1 MAMMG
6 GNAAALSIISWEGY
20 LSGLLGNMLML
31 THFAGRGER
40 SAVNV
45 QHVGIINNMLVL
57 GLVAAARFMPLP
69 AFVATSALVATAV
82 LMCTGRIAGLGS
94 GLPLPESGG
103 GLSAWS
109 SWQLAI
115 GVAGL
120 ALIPQVAANMLLH
133 GQLGAG
139 PMATG
144 LTLGAV
150 WAAVQMRSE
159 ETQRQLAGV
168 AEQLPGWAATL
179 LFALSPLPQLVRN
192 FAEPGSLEGLS
203 LGTMLLALTGNALM
217 LPRALFTR
225 DRVWIVGASWGCIA
239 GWGQLLSMRIGGYLA
254 TAPFAVITLVLLAYV
269 GIALRENARHKTK
282 TVESVWDTDY

>member
-1 MAMMG
+1 MLP
-6 GNAAALSIISWEGY
+6 LSLSLLPQGY

-45 QHVGIINNMLVL
+45 QLVGIVNNMLVL
-57 GLVAAARFMPLP
+57 GLVAAARFMPLA
-69 AFVATSALVATAV
+69 AFVATCALVATAV
-82 LMCTGRIAGLGS
+82 VMCTGRIAGRFGS
-94 GLPLPESGG
+94 GLPLPVSPDG

-120 ALIPQVAANMLLH
+120 ALIPQVAANMLMH

-139 PMATG
+139 PIATG
-144 LTLGAV
+144 LALGAA
-150 WAAVQMRSE
+150 WAAAQMRNE
-159 ETQRQLAGV
+159 DTRRQLAGV

-192 FAEPGSLEGLS
+192 FTEPGSLEGLS
-203 LGTMLLALTGNALM
+203 LGTMLLALAGNALM
-217 LPRALFTR
+217 LPRSLFTR
-225 DRVWIVGASWGCIA
+225 DRVWIVGASWGCTA
-239 GWGQLLSMRIGGYLA
+239 GWGQLLSMHVGGYLEA
-254 TAPFAVITLVLLAYV
+254 APFALLTVALLAFV
-269 GIALRENARHKTK
+269 GLTLRENARHRTK
-282 TVESVWDTDY
+282 TVESVWDTHY